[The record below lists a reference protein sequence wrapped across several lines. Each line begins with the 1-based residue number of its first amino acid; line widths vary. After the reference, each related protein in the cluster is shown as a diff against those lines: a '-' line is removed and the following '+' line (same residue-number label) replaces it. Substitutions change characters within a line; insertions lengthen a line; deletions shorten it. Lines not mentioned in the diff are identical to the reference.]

1 MIDSSIMNLMME
13 LATFS
18 FIVPLV
24 LIIVWKL
31 RTRKSLIPVFIGAG
45 IFFVFAYVLEAIPH
59 TFFLRINSPVS
70 TFLTGNPWAYALYG
84 GIMAALFEE
93 TGRYIAFRIFLKNQ
107 TERET
112 AVSYGLGHG
121 GIECIIVLG
130 LGHLQNYTYCQLINN
145 GQMDK
150 LIDKMAGNDTAI
162 ASYQS
167 IVDSLS
173 KMNVYTL
180 MLGGLER
187 VAALFLQ
194 IALSVLVFYAVRK
207 ADKIKYL
214 WIAMGI
220 HALVD
225 FIAAFYRAGIVPLL
239 VVELCIV
246 LLTAGACK
254 LAYQLYQ
261 SLPAS
266 AVQKKNTTEWAYAKQ
281 SYKKDTNRE
290 NKQEE

>member
-93 TGRYIAFRIFLKNQ
+93 TGRYIAFRIFLKNHA
-107 TERET
+107 ERET

-145 GQMDK
+145 GQM
-150 LIDKMAGNDTAI
+150 
-162 ASYQS
+162 
-167 IVDSLS
+167 
-173 KMNVYTL
+173 
-180 MLGGLER
+180 
-187 VAALFLQ
+187 
-194 IALSVLVFYAVRK
+194 
-207 ADKIKYL
+207 IK
-214 WIAMGI
+214 WQEMIP
-220 HALVD
+220 
-225 FIAAFYRAGIVPLL
+225 RLL
-239 VVELCIV
+239 PI
-246 LLTAGACK
+246 
-254 LAYQLYQ
+254 
-261 SLPAS
+261 
-266 AVQKKNTTEWAYAKQ
+266 
-281 SYKKDTNRE
+281 NR
-290 NKQEE
+290 

>member
-1 MIDSSIMNLMME
+1 MGVC
-13 LATFS
+13 
-18 FIVPLV
+18 FI
-24 LIIVWKL
+24 W
-31 RTRKSLIPVFIGAG
+31 R
-45 IFFVFAYVLEAIPH
+45 H
-59 TFFLRINSPVS
+59 
-70 TFLTGNPWAYALYG
+70 YG
-84 GIMAALFEE
+84 GPFEE
-93 TGRYIAFRIFLKNQ
+93 TGRYIAFRIFLKNH

-194 IALSVLVFYAVRK
+194 IALSVLVFMPFVKR
-207 ADKIKYL
+207 IRSNTCGSL
-214 WIAMGI
+214 WEFM
-220 HALVD
+220 H
-225 FIAAFYRAGIVPLL
+225 
-239 VVELCIV
+239 
-246 LLTAGACK
+246 
-254 LAYQLYQ
+254 
-261 SLPAS
+261 
-266 AVQKKNTTEWAYAKQ
+266 
-281 SYKKDTNRE
+281 
-290 NKQEE
+290 

>member
-1 MIDSSIMNLMME
+1 M
-13 LATFS
+13 
-18 FIVPLV
+18 
-24 LIIVWKL
+24 
-31 RTRKSLIPVFIGAG
+31 
-45 IFFVFAYVLEAIPH
+45 
-59 TFFLRINSPVS
+59 
-70 TFLTGNPWAYALYG
+70 
-84 GIMAALFEE
+84 
-93 TGRYIAFRIFLKNQ
+93 
-107 TERET
+107 
-112 AVSYGLGHG
+112 GHG

-246 LLTAGACK
+246 ILTAGACK

>member
-1 MIDSSIMNLMME
+1 M
-13 LATFS
+13 
-18 FIVPLV
+18 
-24 LIIVWKL
+24 KK
-31 RTRKSLIPVFIGAG
+31 RTI
-45 IFFVFAYVLEAIPH
+45 H
-59 TFFLRINSPVS
+59 C
-70 TFLTGNPWAYALYG
+70 
-84 GIMAALFEE
+84 
-93 TGRYIAFRIFLKNQ
+93 FRIFLKNH

-246 LLTAGACK
+246 ILTAGVCK

-261 SLPAS
+261 SLPDS

-281 SYKKDTNRE
+281 SYKKIQIEKINRK
-290 NKQEE
+290 NKCLDYIARLTFCYVRIANTIFWQMKNM

>member
-1 MIDSSIMNLMME
+1 
-13 LATFS
+13 
-18 FIVPLV
+18 
-24 LIIVWKL
+24 
-31 RTRKSLIPVFIGAG
+31 
-45 IFFVFAYVLEAIPH
+45 
-59 TFFLRINSPVS
+59 
-70 TFLTGNPWAYALYG
+70 
-84 GIMAALFEE
+84 
-93 TGRYIAFRIFLKNQ
+93 
-107 TERET
+107 
-112 AVSYGLGHG
+112 
-121 GIECIIVLG
+121 
-130 LGHLQNYTYCQLINN
+130 
-145 GQMDK
+145 
-150 LIDKMAGNDTAI
+150 MAGNDTAI

-220 HALVD
+220 HTLVD

-246 LLTAGACK
+246 ILTAGVCK

-261 SLPAS
+261 SLPDS

>member
-70 TFLTGNPWAYALYG
+70 TFLTGNPWAH
-84 GIMAALFEE
+84 
-93 TGRYIAFRIFLKNQ
+93 AFRIFLKNH

-220 HALVD
+220 HTLVD

-246 LLTAGACK
+246 ILTAGVCK

-261 SLPAS
+261 SLPDS